1 MPEIDGLPFG
11 IECFVPA
18 RSRKPFELVAK
29 NADEQRAF
37 TVALSQAALESG
49 VTVPAADAQRAP
61 LVRAAP
67 HVAPAL
73 AGAVAAL
80 HGHDRQA
87 IAAAFRN
94 SLPSAFC
101 VLKRTAVSPAL
112 QVHFAFLFFSVK
124 LRASR

>member
-1 MPEIDGLPFG
+1 VPEIDGLPFG

-37 TVALSQAALESG
+37 TVALSQATLESG
-49 VTVPAADAQRAP
+49 AAAAAAATPADVQRAS

-67 HVAPAL
+67 QVAPAF

-80 HGHDRQA
+80 RGHDRQA

-94 SLPSAFC
+94 SLPSAFMC
-101 VLKRTAVSPAL
+101 LAQACDNLS
-112 QVHFAFLFFSVK
+112 AFHLNTQR
-124 LRASR
+124 RA